1 MSKPPSL
8 LRWIARKAHLWYDN
22 TRTRGGAVMPLQI
35 VRNDITT
42 MKVDAIVNAANES
55 LLGGGG
61 VDGAIHRAAG
71 PELLA
76 ECRTLNG
83 CQTGQAKITKGYRLP
98 ARFVIHTVGPV
109 WRGGGYGERELLVS
123 AYRSSLEM
131 AMANGC
137 ETVAFPLISSGV
149 YGYPK
154 DQALKVAVDTIGEF
168 LLSHDM
174 TVYLVIFDRAAY
186 TIGGKLFADIAAYID
201 DRYVETHTDSR
212 ETQRRRMAMASMPMA
227 AAEQAAAT
235 APSGLDEALSKLDES
250 FSQMLLRKIDEC
262 GMTDAQCYKKAN
274 IDRKLFSKIRSDVH
288 YKPSKPTA
296 MAFAVALE
304 LPLVEAREM
313 LEKAGFAFSH
323 ASKFDIIVEYFIAH
337 QNYNIFE
344 INEALFAFDQ
354 SLLGG

>member
-1 MSKPPSL
+1 ML
-8 LRWIARKAHLWYDN
+8 
-22 TRTRGGAVMPLQI
+22 LQI

-71 PELLA
+71 PELLQ
-76 ECRTLNG
+76 ECRTLHG
-83 CQTGQAKITKGYRLP
+83 CKMGQAKITKGYRLP
-98 ARFVIHTVGPV
+98 AKFVIHTVDPI
-109 WRGGGYGERELLVS
+109 WRGGGHGERELLVS
-123 AYRSSLEM
+123 AYRSSPEL
-131 AMANGC
+131 ALDHGC

-168 LLSHDM
+168 LLAHDM

-186 TIGGKLFADIAAYID
+186 TIGGKLFDDIAAYID
-201 DRYVETHTDSR
+201 DRYVDAHTDSR
-212 ETQRRRMAMASMPMA
+212 EAQRRRMVISSMPMEEDAPFA
-227 AAEQAAAT
+227 AAAV
-235 APSGLDEALSKLDES
+235 PDGLDQALRKLDES
-250 FSQMLLRKIDEC
+250 FSQMLLRKIDER
-262 GMTDAQCYKKAN
+262 GITDAQCYKKAN

-304 LPLVEAREM
+304 LPLEEARKM